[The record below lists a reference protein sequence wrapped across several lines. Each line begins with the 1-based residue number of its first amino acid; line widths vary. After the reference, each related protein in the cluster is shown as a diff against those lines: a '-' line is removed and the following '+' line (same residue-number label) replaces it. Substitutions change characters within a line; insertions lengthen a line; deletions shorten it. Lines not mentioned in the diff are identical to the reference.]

1 MTNDQTL
8 YAFDLCDAHHL
19 PGGRVLV
26 RNPRNGRQAVL
37 TPDVYGALL
46 GCRRFYTL
54 EAHARRLASL
64 NPALAGQEAEV
75 LGVLRSVQA
84 DGLMVSADIYPVTLK
99 PAKPAKYHV
108 DKPVVAVIT
117 WERPEALSRCL
128 DSLAAGVNTETVSR
142 FVVIDDSRSEPVRVA
157 NRARAEA
164 FAEAVDVPVLYLGAE
179 EQRGFME
186 AIIRQIPALESQ
198 VRFLVDRERWADHWT
213 SGLARTV
220 ALLISVG
227 QRLVVLDDDVVCEVH
242 EPDNA
247 GGVGF
252 AENEREAR
260 FYGAREDW
268 EEQPAEAGLDPV
280 LRHLRVLGSNL
291 DDALAAL
298 GIADLTPQDFA
309 GADLETLERLRPD
322 SRVLVSECGS
332 MGDAGTANLNWIATL
347 EGTSLEA
354 LLADPANVEHALTK
368 RNAWVGQRRHHFLPR
383 ATMSQCTG
391 IDNRSLL
398 PPYTP
403 VLRGEDQL
411 FGSMVHFIHPRSVVA
426 DQAWAI
432 THLPIP
438 ERHWSAEEQRFAT
451 AQPFE
456 SFALATMSGDRGQSR
471 AREPLKRLGHLARVF
486 DDLAD
491 LDAKELRRDYARSQV
506 EGRATDFRDLTQAME
521 QAAEA
526 PERWKQ
532 FLGEALERLNLEL
545 VENPDDR
552 PIRGYPEH
560 LEGDALLEW
569 WQGYWRDF
577 GQALRAWPAIRQA
590 AKNVQ
595 I

>member
-1 MTNDQTL
+1 VTNDQTL

-46 GCRRFYTL
+46 GCRRFHTL
-54 EAHARRLASL
+54 ADHARRLTAL

-75 LGVLRSVQA
+75 LDVLRSVQA
-84 DGLMVSADIYPVTLK
+84 DGLMLAADIYPVTLK
-99 PAKPAKYHV
+99 PASPPKYHV
-108 DKPVVAVIT
+108 DKPVVAVLT
-117 WERPEALSRCL
+117 WERPEALDRCL
-128 DSLAAGVNTETVSR
+128 ASLAERVNAETVAR
-142 FVVIDDSRSEPVRVA
+142 FVIIDDSRSETARSA
-157 NRARAEA
+157 NRARTEA
-164 FAEAVDVPVLYLGAE
+164 FAESAGAPVLYLGAE

-198 VRFLVDRERWADHWT
+198 VRFLLDRERWAEHWT

-220 ALLISVG
+220 SLLISVG
-227 QRLVVLDDDVVCEVH
+227 QRLVVFDDDVVCEVY
-242 EPDNA
+242 EPEHA

-260 FYGAREDW
+260 FYGDRSDW
-268 EEQPAEAGLDPV
+268 QEERAEAGLDPV
-280 LRHLRVLGSNL
+280 LRHLRVLGSSL

-298 GIADLTPQDFA
+298 GVPDLSPQDFS

-332 MGDAGTANLNWIATL
+332 MGDAGTANLNWIAAL
-347 EGTSLEA
+347 EGSSLER
-354 LLADPANVEHALTK
+354 LLSDPDTVEHALTT
-368 RNAWVGQRRHHFLPR
+368 RNCWVGQRRHHFLPR
-383 ATMSQCTG
+383 AYMSQCTG
-391 IDNRSLL
+391 LDNRSLL

-411 FGSMVHFIHPRSVVA
+411 FGSMVHFIHPHAVVA
-426 DQAWAI
+426 DQAWAVA
-432 THLPIP
+432 HLPVP
-438 ERHWSAEEQRFAT
+438 ERRWSEEEQRFDT
-451 AQPFE
+451 SQPFQN
-456 SFALATMSGDRGQSR
+456 FALAAMSGDRGHSR

-486 DDLAD
+486 DDLSDTDTA
-491 LDAKELRRDYARSQV
+491 ELRRDYARSQV
-506 EGRATDFRDLTQAME
+506 EARATDFRDLTQALE
-521 QAAEA
+521 AAGDA
-526 PERWKQ
+526 PERWQ
-532 FLGEALERLNLEL
+532 RFLEEALERLNLEL
-545 VENPDDR
+545 VENPEDG
-552 PIRGYPEH
+552 PIRGYPPGQ
-560 LEGDALLEW
+560 EGDALLAW